1 MTFGEPDALYLLFA
15 LPIMALVAF
24 RASRKRRAAIE
35 RLGDPGL
42 IERLSRS
49 VSRRGRRIAYI
60 LWFAALAVAILALA
74 RPQWGS
80 AVQPVEQRGVQMMVA
95 LDVSSSMLTRDVKP
109 DRLTRAKLEIA
120 DLLGRLKGDE
130 VGLVLFSG
138 SSFIQFPPTFDYST
152 ARTFVDNAGPESISR
167 EGTAL
172 GGAIKTAASAFD
184 EKRPGQKVVLIMT
197 DGEAD
202 RTQDDPIEAAEE
214 AAKRG
219 IVIYTMGFGSP
230 EGEPVPVLNRRGDV
244 IGYKLDRAGNT
255 VHSKLDEQTL
265 RQVARE
271 ARGKYYRASADA
283 GAVEDLVNEIDSLEK
298 ASIESEV
305 ETVGIERFQ
314 PFLLAALLALLAAEL
329 IPDRA
334 VQWRPRRRANV
345 QPEAAGH
352 GA

>member
-24 RASRKRRAAIE
+24 RASRKRRAAVE

-60 LWFAALAVAILALA
+60 LWFAALAIAILALA

-95 LDVSSSMLTRDVKP
+95 LDVSSSMLTLDVKP

-130 VGLVLFSG
+130 VGLVVFSG
-138 SSFIQFPPTFDYST
+138 SSFVQFPPTFDYST
-152 ARTFVDNAGPESISR
+152 ARTFVDNADPGSISR
-167 EGTAL
+167 GGTDL
-172 GGAIKTAASAFD
+172 GAAIKTAASAFD
-184 EKRPGQKVVLIMT
+184 EKRLGQKVILVMT
-197 DGEAD
+197 DGESHEG
-202 RTQDDPIEAAEE
+202 DPVDAAEE

-230 EGEPVPVLNRRGDV
+230 EGEPVPNLNRRGDV

-255 VHSKLDEQTL
+255 VQSKLDEQTL
-265 RQVARE
+265 RQIARE
-271 ARGKYYRASADA
+271 AGGKYYRASADGSA
-283 GAVEDLVNEIDSLEK
+283 IENLVNKIDSLEK

-334 VQWRPRRRANV
+334 VQWRPRRRASV
-345 QPEAAGH
+345 RPEVAVDEA
-352 GA
+352 

>member
-24 RASRKRRAAIE
+24 RASRKRRAAVE

-60 LWFAALAVAILALA
+60 LWFAALAIAILALA

-120 DLLGRLKGDE
+120 DLLERLKGDE
-130 VGLVLFSG
+130 VGLVVFSG
-138 SSFIQFPPTFDYST
+138 SSFVQFPPTFDYST
-152 ARTFVDNAGPESISR
+152 ARTFVENAGPESISR
-167 EGTAL
+167 EGTDL
-172 GGAIKTAASAFD
+172 GAAIKTAAAAFD
-184 EKRPGQKVVLIMT
+184 EKRLGQKVILVMT
-197 DGEAD
+197 DGESHEG
-202 RTQDDPIEAAEE
+202 DPVDAAEE

-230 EGEPVPVLNRRGDV
+230 EGEPVPNLNRRGDV

-255 VHSKLDEQTL
+255 VQSKLDEQTL

-271 ARGKYYRASADA
+271 AGGKYYRASADGSA
-283 GAVEDLVNEIDSLEK
+283 TENLVNEIDSLEK

-345 QPEAAGH
+345 RPEAADH